1 LESAK
6 FDRGRA
12 VSDLDRLLKTY
23 GDNAPAN
30 VREAR
35 ALLESGQPVGPRT
48 YEVNINA
55 DPAHML
61 DWDKPLSQ
69 QSERVRAA
77 IPDIVKSEEMYRA
90 RYPHSPMADPL
101 GSNIYSKV
109 GATGGLRIP
118 EAKAQA
124 SEFLREAGIP
134 GIKYL
139 DQGSRITSP
148 VAERIL
154 EKAGSRAE
162 ALKVAEERLRTAG
175 MGDLSYWDSMVKQF
189 QPETSN
195 YVIFDPNLIRIDKK
209 YAVPGA
215 LTAGGMGALAA
226 QDEYSQ

>member
-1 LESAK
+1 MRRQMIDPRMHHTPDSL
-6 FDRGRA
+6 
-12 VSDLDRLLKTY
+12 
-23 GDNAPAN
+23 
-30 VREAR
+30 AR
-35 ALLESGQPVGPRT
+35 AQAKLDILESGQPVGPRT

-139 DQGSRITSP
+139 DQGSRVTGP
-148 VAERIL
+148 A
-154 EKAGSRAE
+154 ATNFAQNFGSRAE
-162 ALKVAEERLRTAG
+162 ALASAQRSLAGANGPRDIRKWEDIVA
-175 MGDLSYWDSMVKQF
+175 DLAR
-189 QPETSN
+189 PETSN
-195 YVIFDPNLIRIDKK
+195 YVIFDPNIIRIDKK

-215 LTAGGMGALAA
+215 IGAGGMGAFAA
-226 QDEYSQ
+226 QDEYRQ